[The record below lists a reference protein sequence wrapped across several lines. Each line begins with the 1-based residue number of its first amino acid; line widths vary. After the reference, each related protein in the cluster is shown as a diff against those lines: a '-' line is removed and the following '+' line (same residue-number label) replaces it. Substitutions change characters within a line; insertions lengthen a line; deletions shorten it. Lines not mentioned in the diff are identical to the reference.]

1 MKSASG
7 PRAILA
13 VGVVLGAVVTG
24 PEPLGAQS
32 GVYKSGVELVPLT
45 VTVTDR
51 AGRYVPN
58 LTADDFAI
66 FDEGKRQ
73 VISHFAASHV
83 PVDVGILLDTS
94 SSMQDNL
101 ALAQQAACGLV
112 RQLRDGDR
120 GAVAGTASSCRSPKI
135 SRC

>member
-1 MKSASG
+1 MKRASG

-13 VGVVLGAVVTG
+13 VGVGVGVVLVG
-24 PEPLGAQS
+24 PQPLRAQG

-73 VISHFAASHV
+73 VISQFAASHV

-94 SSMQDNL
+94 SSMRDNL

-112 RQLRDGDR
+112 RQLR
-120 GAVAGTASSCRSPKI
+120 
-135 SRC
+135 